1 MSDGF
6 QVCRLSDEIADG
18 EWLATFPSA
27 NISTKKAIRK
37 TGKKVFTRKQW
48 VVASTAAIAS

>member
-18 EWLATFPSA
+18 EWLANFEVEDS
-27 NISTKKAIRK
+27 
-37 TGKKVFTRKQW
+37 VE
-48 VVASTAAIAS
+48 

>member
-18 EWLATFPSA
+18 EWLADFEVEDSA
-27 NISTKKAIRK
+27 E
-37 TGKKVFTRKQW
+37 
-48 VVASTAAIAS
+48 